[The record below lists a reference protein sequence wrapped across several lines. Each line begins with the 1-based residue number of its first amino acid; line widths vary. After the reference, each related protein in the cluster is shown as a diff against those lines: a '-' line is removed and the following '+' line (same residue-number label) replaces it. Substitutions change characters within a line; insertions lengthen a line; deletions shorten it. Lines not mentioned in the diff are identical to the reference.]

1 MNRIKELFKEK
12 KKDILNVYFTA
23 GYPKL
28 DDTVRI
34 ATNLTHCGVDLIE
47 LGMPYSD
54 PLADGFTIQ
63 QSSMKAL
70 KNGMSLDL
78 LFDQVQE
85 FRKSHETPI
94 ILMGYLNQLIQY
106 GQKKFLDKCVQIGI
120 DGLILPDLPM
130 DIFQKEFQKDLEER
144 DIAFSFLITPQT
156 SDERILLADQLSTG
170 FVYVVSQ
177 SSITGKTGD
186 ISITQ
191 QAYFDYIN
199 KMNLSTPTLIGF
211 GIHDKSTY
219 EVACSNSNGAI
230 IGSAFIR
237 ALDGENTIKDK
248 VKNFV
253 SLIR

>member
-1 MNRIKELFKEK
+1 MNRIKELFKKK

-78 LFDQVQE
+78 LFDQVKE

-94 ILMGYLNQLIQY
+94 ILMGYLNQVIQY
-106 GQKKFLDKCVQIGI
+106 GQEKFLDKCVQIGI

-130 DIFQKEFQKDLEER
+130 DIFQNEFKKDLEER

-186 ISITQ
+186 ISTTQ
-191 QAYFDYIN
+191 QAYFDHIN
-199 KMNLSTPTLIGF
+199 KMNLSTPALIGF

-237 ALDGENTIKDK
+237 ALDGEKTINDK
-248 VKNFV
+248 VKSFV
-253 SLIR
+253 HSIR